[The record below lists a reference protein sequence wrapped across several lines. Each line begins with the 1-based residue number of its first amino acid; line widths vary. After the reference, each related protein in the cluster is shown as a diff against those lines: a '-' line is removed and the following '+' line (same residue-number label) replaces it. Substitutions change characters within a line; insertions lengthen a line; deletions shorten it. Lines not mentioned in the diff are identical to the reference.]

1 MGSSPEISRWT
12 CRRTP
17 TQHRL
22 NSEQVVVVIKLQLA
36 GVADAPAILALTR
49 AAYAKW
55 VPLIGRE
62 PWPMTAD
69 YAAAVSAH
77 RIDLLYDGTALVGL
91 IETIRAPDHVLVE
104 NLAVAPAHQGRGHAR
119 RLMAHAEQLAAGLG
133 EIRLYTN
140 SRFATNIALYQRL
153 GFEIS
158 HIDTVRV
165 GEITHMRKQIFFP

>member
-1 MGSSPEISRWT
+1 M
-12 CRRTP
+12 CRQIPIR
-17 TQHRL
+17 HRR
-22 NSEQVVVVIKLQLA
+22 STAQAVVVISLRQA
-36 GVADAPAILALTR
+36 GASDAPACRALSR

-69 YAAAVSAH
+69 YDAALRSH
-77 RIDLLYDGTALVGL
+77 RIDLLYDGVALAGV
-91 IETIRAPDHVLVE
+91 IETINKPDHLLVE
-104 NLAVAPAHQGRGHAR
+104 NLAVAPDHQGRGHAR
-119 RLMAHAEQLAAGLG
+119 TLMAHAERLAPANGHQ

-158 HIDTVRV
+158 HIEAIHI
-165 GEITHMRKQIFFP
+165 GEVTHMRKRLKVP